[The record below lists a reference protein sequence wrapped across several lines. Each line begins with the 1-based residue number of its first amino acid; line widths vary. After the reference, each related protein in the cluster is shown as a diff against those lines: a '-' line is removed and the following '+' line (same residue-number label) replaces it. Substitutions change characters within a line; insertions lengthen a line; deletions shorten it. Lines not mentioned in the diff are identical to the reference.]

1 MIRKICI
8 FCLKL
13 IDVFFQLIGSYS
25 CSLYGCLS
33 QTLKHALAFW
43 KVYFPLQNAIWS
55 GAGS

>member
-1 MIRKICI
+1 MIRKIYI

-25 CSLYGCLS
+25 SSLYGCLS

-43 KVYFPLQNAIWS
+43 KGLFPTVGYFLHE
-55 GAGS
+55 

>member
-43 KVYFPLQNAIWS
+43 KGLFPTVGYFLHE
-55 GAGS
+55 